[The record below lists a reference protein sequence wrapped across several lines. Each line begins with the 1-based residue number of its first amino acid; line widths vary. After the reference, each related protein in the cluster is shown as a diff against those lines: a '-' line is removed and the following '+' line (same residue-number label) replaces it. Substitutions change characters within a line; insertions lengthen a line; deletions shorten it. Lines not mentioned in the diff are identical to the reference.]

1 MLGVPRLGSIGV
13 SEIGIILYAL
23 IRLFSFALII
33 RIIVEMVASFS
44 RNFRPPRWFTLVA
57 EPLFA
62 VTDPPVKG
70 LRKIIP
76 PLRLGN
82 VSLDVSIIVLFLL
95 LGLLSTVVVRTLV

>member
-1 MLGVPRLGSIGV
+1 MGV

-95 LGLLSTVVVRTLV
+95 LGFLSTVIVRTLV